1 MGQKS
6 LENYS
11 NVQNVN
17 SLEICVSRVKAQKN
31 RKRVRVSRRKLNHAF
46 WQVLN
51 CPEAEQGV
59 EAAAAT
65 LAPQSHDRNR
75 TVQSRLSPKGI
86 SVGALWSPLLAY
98 IMKWLHG

>member
-11 NVQNVN
+11 KVQNVN

-31 RKRVRVSRRKLNHAF
+31 KRRVRVLRRKLNHAF

-51 CPEAEQGV
+51 CPEAGQGV

-65 LAPQSHDRNR
+65 LAPQSRDRNR
-75 TVQSRLSPKGI
+75 TVRPD
-86 SVGALWSPLLAY
+86 
-98 IMKWLHG
+98 